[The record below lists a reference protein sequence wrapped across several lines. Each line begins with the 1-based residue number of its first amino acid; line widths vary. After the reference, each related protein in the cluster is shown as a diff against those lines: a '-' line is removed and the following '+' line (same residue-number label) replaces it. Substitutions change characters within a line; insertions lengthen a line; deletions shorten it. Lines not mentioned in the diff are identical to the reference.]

1 MMDSI
6 CLVEEIYYKMADKE
20 LTTCVPCQS
29 TGMSLPAV
37 KFCTNC
43 NELLCRSCVEFH
55 NRLKLTKNHD
65 LIDCNTRD
73 AGTYSYKAAQ
83 LLSSYMVCP
92 SHGDKTVE
100 FMCKDHSTVCCPS
113 CATINHRMCQHVVE
127 LRKLTEGSNIKG
139 QIDRFRERLV
149 EAGSCIAEIVHAN
162 DACRND
168 LRKSKEEISNELE
181 RVKST
186 LLNVFDKIKVSI
198 IEKVNSLYVD
208 ENREESW
215 KRKLESNAEM
225 LKMFD
230 DVTEIGTD
238 LQMLVVLHKMKDKFS
253 LTEKAVVDQGHH
265 VEEIILTL
273 KVKDAFQRVLQ
284 TELIEDLVAVETVQ
298 KQVQLPE
305 TQEYIK
311 RTVGDEATLTSDT
324 LEECSKPISLGE
336 FEKDTTVYG
345 MYIRNV
351 IRASTTQYIFWF

>member
-1 MMDSI
+1 
-6 CLVEEIYYKMADKE
+6 MADKE
-20 LTTCVPCQS
+20 LTTCVQCQS
-29 TGMSLPAV
+29 TGASLPAV

-43 NELLCRSCVEFH
+43 NEPLCRPCVEFH
-55 NRLKLTKNHD
+55 CRLKLTKNHD

-73 AGTYSYKAAQ
+73 AGSYKAAQ

-127 LRKLTEGSNIKG
+127 LRKFAEGSNIKG

-168 LRKSKEEISNELE
+168 LRKSKEEISNELD

-198 IEKVNSLYVD
+198 IEKVNILYVD
-208 ENREESW
+208 EETVTENREESW

-230 DVTEIGTD
+230 DVTEIATD
-238 LQMLVVLHKMKDKFS
+238 LQMLVVLHKMKDNLS

-284 TELIEDLVAVETVQ
+284 TEVIEDLVAVETVQ
-298 KQVQLPE
+298 KQVQLSE

-311 RTVGDEATLTSDT
+311 RTVVE
-324 LEECSKPISLGE
+324 ISS
-336 FEKDTTVYG
+336 
-345 MYIRNV
+345 I
-351 IRASTTQYIFWF
+351 IH